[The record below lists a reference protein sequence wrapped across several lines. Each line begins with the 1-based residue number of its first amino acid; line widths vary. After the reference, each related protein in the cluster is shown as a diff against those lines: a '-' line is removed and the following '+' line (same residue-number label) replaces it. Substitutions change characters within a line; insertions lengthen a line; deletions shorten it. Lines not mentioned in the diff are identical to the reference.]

1 MAAPDIDKS
10 LRRSNRRPST
20 STTPLLA
27 KDTEGGSL
35 RRSARVGRLPAR
47 YSRSATAGTT
57 PSHFPLSASN
67 KRKRTS
73 STSKERSAGRAFKR
87 SHIIQA
93 DTPTANNSPPADRD
107 NTSSVSARSQR
118 YQRRH
123 PSVFNG
129 GVSES
134 GTSQAI
140 ASTSYLPPLVVDNP
154 IDSTQRRTR
163 KKANF
168 LGERIITGSRGSTWD
183 SVKRSADISPS
194 VHTPRTPTL
203 KGKERD
209 PGPSSVVYDNAS
221 PTSWPSFSMGKF
233 NQVADDDLPEPMR
246 SKLTSPPQKTAE
258 LPVSVG
264 ADHEA
269 TQSVMKSQSPAS
281 LRRLRSLAQATA
293 KALLTKR
300 KRASS
305 TGVPTGKKKP
315 KIVEIEDDIQDEED
329 PDASTPFEDAGAVTT
344 VPSEPT
350 IPLAAT
356 LPYPMSLPN
365 PIPTLSVTPPTPP
378 NSPPPVPSSDPI
390 PHDHCSVPS
399 IEDRNKAGQ
408 DIDWNS
414 TGTQPVV
421 PAESSAWE
429 YALSSAQSNDHAE
442 ASSSPDDVQRGR
454 EAIRSPRARGPRQNP
469 RQVAR
474 VTERPSETL
483 FTLACRERSLKSIAN
498 RRYYYMG
505 QLKDYEADQAFQ
517 FFTRVSDSSRFSSSE
532 VSSFTSDDSVV
543 PPSRPQSPTW
553 SIALHWEDRLQ
564 DAGEWDGHI
573 HAMHPA
579 SPIASSSVLPPSIIE
594 ARNTNQDVSDRELDF
609 RTEDCFPFELAES
622 DEEEEEHPEQPSLSD
637 PPSDPDP
644 STGANVEEEHEDT
657 ESDES
662 DESEDPSSV
671 HGENEMEL
679 NLPVYMPTPS
689 SLAEALTP
697 LAPSES
703 PQNFTTGVFALPVAL
718 PPKKPETPQD
728 LPPFI
733 TRSPFE
739 EKTPFAPPPLS
750 IPPPPLATIVPAQAR
765 LYEADQLSE
774 TFQQEILPDYQADK
788 VRELSQNDV
797 PPAFS
802 SSATPAVLRAEIQR
816 QADIRL
822 RTPYSRLLNYA
833 SRKLGSI
840 GHGTP
845 IDPNRRRNLIAWL
858 EDRKVVNNTRAISE
872 KVFVQHGPERLPPLG
887 SSAWYAMRFPTTL
900 SFQPVLKS
908 TAVKPDAFIT
918 STGPTASSPQ
928 ALLAGTQQQQLE
940 AQTSFETDWPPLT
953 VQPGDLETFRNHNW
967 MDAKTYFVDEG
978 VSSSDIM
985 QNVDFQQGSSR
996 GCGTDQAQYQYSLA
1010 NHSATPNTNRNL
1022 NQGPAPNIAPSRFS
1036 PKIAMDEN
1044 LSDEDAE
1051 GDIDPDVVQSVSEFT
1066 SSPSN
1071 DPASSGG
1078 NLMTTGVHENRSY
1091 SPSTAGM
1098 DSFSDLPPD
1107 GHSNGGIGFDSSGP
1121 NSGFH
1126 NSRMGI
1132 YSGTVA
1138 LNANDVVG
1146 HGTPNS
1152 EAPLSGTVPNR
1163 SFADTNPA
1171 GFPDSGIQ
1179 GIEMNL
1185 NVGVSVGFGMGMGI
1199 NRFGMDMMGVGLGM
1213 IGFPVVETDSWFLPA
1228 SSPPSASLP
1237 TSSANGEHHD
1247 HGVGGMGPFG
1257 NNSIYNDPL
1266 PDHARERFGS
1276 PGSPENAY
1284 PLGFAMVTLKGTTGF
1299 VQTFKFQTL
1308 GSSLLG
1314 VSFHFPHSHR
1324 IAVYHRP
1331 TGFLEPT
1338 DFDWNA
1344 TPPIIPDPSATL
1356 SMWARP
1362 ISSPSHELE

>member
-1 MAAPDIDKS
+1 MAASDIDKS

-20 STTPLLA
+20 STTLLA

-47 YSRSATAGTT
+47 YSHSATAGTT

-73 STSKERSAGRAFKR
+73 STSKERSTGRASKR

-93 DTPTANNSPPADRD
+93 DTPTANNSPPADRN
-107 NTSSVSARSQR
+107 NTSSASARSQR

-129 GVSES
+129 GVSE
-134 GTSQAI
+134 TENSQAI
-140 ASTSYLPPLVVDNP
+140 ASTSYLPPLVVNNP

-163 KKANF
+163 RKENF
-168 LGERIITGSRGSTWD
+168 LGERIITGSRGLTWD
-183 SVKRSADISPS
+183 SVKRSADISPP

-209 PGPSSVVYDNAS
+209 PSPSSVVYDNAS
-221 PTSWPSFSMGKF
+221 PSSCPSFSMGKS
-233 NQVADDDLPEPMR
+233 NQVANDDLPEPMR
-246 SKLTSPPQKTAE
+246 SKLTSPLQKTAE
-258 LPVSVG
+258 LPVFVS
-264 ADHEA
+264 ADDEA
-269 TQSVMKSQSPAS
+269 TQSVMKSQSRSP
-281 LRRLRSLAQATA
+281 LRRLRSLAQTTA
-293 KALLTKR
+293 KASLTKR

-315 KIVEIEDDIQDEED
+315 KIVEIEGDILDEEES
-329 PDASTPFEDAGAVTT
+329 DASTPSEDVEAVTT

-350 IPLAAT
+350 IPIAAT

-378 NSPPPVPSSDPI
+378 NSPPPVSTSDPI
-390 PHDHCSVPS
+390 PYDHCSVPS
-399 IEDRNKAGQ
+399 IEGPKKASQ
-408 DIDWNS
+408 DIGWNWP

-421 PAESSAWE
+421 PVESSAWE
-429 YALSSAQSNDHAE
+429 DALSSAQSE
-442 ASSSPDDVQRGR
+442 ASSSPDDAQRGR
-454 EAIRSPRARGPRQNP
+454 KAIRSPRARRPRQKP

-483 FTLACRERSLKSIAN
+483 FTLACRERVDYL
-498 RRYYYMG
+498 RYYYMG

-517 FFTRVSDSSRFSSSE
+517 FFTRVSASPRFDSSG
-532 VSSFTSDDSVV
+532 VSSFTSDASVV
-543 PPSRPQSPTW
+543 APSRPQSPTW

-573 HAMHPA
+573 HAMHPV
-579 SPIASSSVLPPSIIE
+579 SLLTSSSVLPPSIIE
-594 ARNTNQDVSDRELDF
+594 SRNANQDVSDRELDF

-622 DEEEEEHPEQPSLSD
+622 DEEEEEHAEQPSLSD

-697 LAPSES
+697 LDPSES
-703 PQNFTTGVFALPVAL
+703 PQNFTTGVFALPVPL

-733 TRSPFE
+733 TRSPSFE

-750 IPPPPLATIVPAQAR
+750 IPPPPLATIVPAQSR

-788 VRELSQNDV
+788 VRELSQNDD

-802 SSATPAVLRAEIQR
+802 SSASTAVLRAEIQR

-858 EDRKVVNNTRAISE
+858 EDRKVVNNAHAISE
-872 KVFVQHGPERLPPLG
+872 KVFVQHGPERLPPVG
-887 SSAWYAMRFPTTL
+887 SSAWYAMRFPSTL
-900 SFQPVLKS
+900 SSQPVLKS

-940 AQTSFETDWPPLT
+940 AQPSFETNWPPLT

-967 MDAKTYFVDEG
+967 MDAKAYFVHEG

-996 GCGTDQAQYQYSLA
+996 GCGTDQAQYQYSPA
-1010 NHSATPNTNRNL
+1010 NHGATPNTNGNL
-1022 NQGPAPNIAPSRFS
+1022 NQGAAPNVAPSRFS

-1098 DSFSDLPPD
+1098 DSFSGLPPD

-1121 NSGFH
+1121 SSGFH

-1146 HGTPNS
+1146 HGMPNS
-1152 EAPLSGTVPNR
+1152 ETPLPGTVPNR

-1179 GIEMNL
+1179 GIGMNL

-1199 NRFGMDMMGVGLGM
+1199 NRFDMMGVGVGLGM

-1228 SSPPSASLP
+1228 SSPPSTSLP

-1247 HGVGGMGPFG
+1247 HGVGGMGSFG

-1284 PLGFAMVTLKGTTGF
+1284 PLGFAMG
-1299 VQTFKFQTL
+1299 
-1308 GSSLLG
+1308 
-1314 VSFHFPHSHR
+1314 
-1324 IAVYHRP
+1324 
-1331 TGFLEPT
+1331 
-1338 DFDWNA
+1338 
-1344 TPPIIPDPSATL
+1344 
-1356 SMWARP
+1356 
-1362 ISSPSHELE
+1362 